1 MITTFNCYEDE
12 SDHIHPLKELIN
24 KVISSVTFNST
35 EVFTYLKQLDTYLQQ
50 IPATQTE
57 LLPSDL
63 KAIADSCIDQEILNR
78 FDVELYFRNYF
89 HTYIYSQIIQMDFRH
104 LSFYLL
110 RELKPHKETYLESF
124 ITKAIMYNSINTVD
138 MLMFEWIENPNQVI
152 SGSNLLTIALKNGK
166 IEIAD
171 MLYAKYGCLLDEFTD
186 ADGVRV
192 DSQLIAPSLTQIIST
207 KNHISTFEKIKCM
220 SKAIYEYDVNIDPN
234 VENSICMPPLISAFS
249 ENMIVAQFLLE
260 TSLKRGVS
268 VDYAELIGTAIHSFM
283 DTEEKFKILDFIA
296 TKVDLEEISG
306 LEDALIDHIRY
317 SFMFDNTSTEVISIL
332 LWLNAH
338 NIFLSQYKIQQ
349 AAIQHN
355 RYDYID
361 EVRFTEVEFLIE

>member
-1 MITTFNCYEDE
+1 MIPSFNCYEDD
-12 SDHIHPLKELIN
+12 SHQIHPLTELIN
-24 KVISSVTFNST
+24 KAISSVTLNST
-35 EVFTYLKQLDTYLQQ
+35 DVFTYLKEIDTYLQQ

-63 KAIADSCIDQEILNR
+63 KAIADSCVDQEILNR
-78 FDVELYFRNYF
+78 LDVELYFRNYF

-104 LSFYLL
+104 LSYFLL
-110 RELKPHKETYLESF
+110 RKLKPQKETYLESF
-124 ITKAIMYNSINTVD
+124 ITKAIMFNSINTVD
-138 MLMFEWIENPNQVI
+138 MLMFEWLENPNQVI

-171 MLYAKYGCLLDEFTD
+171 MLHAKYGCELDAFTD
-186 ADGVRV
+186 VDGNMV
-192 DSQLIAPSLTQIIST
+192 DTQLIAPSLTQIISS

-220 SKAIYEYDVNIDPN
+220 SKAIYEYDLKIDPN

-260 TSLKRGVS
+260 TSLKRAVS
-268 VDYAELIGTAIHSFM
+268 VDYAELIGTAIHSFLNIN
-283 DTEEKFKILDFIA
+283 EKFKILDFIA

-317 SFMFDNTSTEVISIL
+317 SFMFDNTSSEVISIL

-338 NIFLSQYKIQQ
+338 NIFLSEYKLQQ

-355 RYDYID
+355 RYDFID
-361 EVRFTEVEFLIE
+361 EVRFSDVEFLIE